1 MLAMTDVKAERKI
14 GIAWLAD
21 RELPGPSAR
30 FREYVIAQAAE
41 VSK

>member
-1 MLAMTDVKAERKI
+1 MLAMTDVKAERKL